1 MPETLSPLL
10 TGEMAALSA
19 AILWSFASLLFDRA
33 GKMIRPIEMTL
44 WKGVLASILLLAA
57 IWLRGEIF
65 SAISPQA
72 MLLLALSGV
81 VGISIGDTAFFE
93 SLTRLGARKALLLG
107 ALAPPTTA
115 LIALFTL
122 NEQLSPSAWVGII
135 ITVAGIAWVIGE
147 RSASDNAHHR
157 VTLQGVLF
165 GIIATLSQATGVVFS
180 RAALTLTAVT
190 PLQSALFRLI
200 AGSLAILVGL
210 AFSRQKL
217 LAWKKYPQAGTTVQ
231 NLFWATFIG
240 TFLCMWLQQFALA
253 STQAGIAQTLLSTS
267 PLFILPIALATG
279 EKLNARAILGAVAAL
294 AGILLLFW

>member
-1 MPETLSPLL
+1 MPETFSPLFA
-10 TGEMAALSA
+10 GEMAALSA

-44 WKGVLASILLLAA
+44 WKGVLASLLLLAA

-65 SAISPQA
+65 SAISLQA

-81 VGISIGDTAFFE
+81 IGISIGDTAFFE

-122 NEQLSPSAWVGII
+122 NEQLPPSAWVGII

-147 RSASDNAHHR
+147 RSTSDDAHR
-157 VTLQGVLF
+157 VTLRGVLF

-190 PLQSALFRLI
+190 PLQSALFRLT
-200 AGSLAILVGL
+200 AGSLALLVGL

-217 LAWKKYPQAGTTVQ
+217 LAWKKDPQAGTTVQ

-240 TFLCMWLQQFALA
+240 TFLCMWLQQFALSSA
-253 STQAGIAQTLLSTS
+253 PAGITQTLLSTS